1 MVVDPELEALEADY
15 IIYGLTRYLTRRG
28 VREAIVRA
36 DTALVF
42 QDSTVTLLRGN
53 VVLTAFNEELGTE
66 KALVTSDRGRLDQR
80 TNDLYAQG
88 NAVLLIRADG
98 KRIESYELHYTPGD
112 NVIRSDSSVVMYEGD
127 DVIEGT
133 GFTSDLDFVQVRIFN
148 ARTRGGTVR
157 R

>member
-28 VREAIVRA
+28 VREAIVKA

-66 KALVTSDRGRLDQR
+66 KALVTSDRGRLDQS

-98 KRIESYELHYTPGD
+98 KRIESAELHYTPD
-112 NVIRSDSSVVMYEGD
+112 SNVIRSDSSVVMYEGD
-127 DVIEGT
+127 DIIEGT

>member
-66 KALVTSDRGRLDQR
+66 KALVTSDRGRLDQS

-98 KRIESYELHYTPGD
+98 KRIESSELHYTPD
-112 NVIRSDSSVVMYEGD
+112 NNMIRSDSSVVMYEGD

-133 GFTSDLDFVQVRIFN
+133 GFTSDLDFEQVRIFN